1 MKNLLL
7 ITLIFF
13 AGKFYSQKDTS
24 HYEMISK
31 AKLIHFKSINELVK
45 DIPKE
50 CDHIKVAVMH
60 NGKKGKVI
68 VNKLDGL
75 EFDENLLHYF
85 AHAHVHEKF
94 IVDIHGTC
102 PAEFVRV
109 TTFKVTD

>member
-7 ITLIFF
+7 IALLFL
-13 AGKFYSQKDTS
+13 AGTFYAQKDSSQT
-24 HYEMISK
+24 IIVSK

-60 NGKKGKVI
+60 NGKNGKVI
-68 VNKLDGL
+68 VNKLESL
-75 EFDENLLHYF
+75 ELDEKMLHYF
-85 AHAHVHEKF
+85 KHAHVHEKF

-102 PAEFVRV
+102 PNEFVKV
-109 TTFKVTD
+109 QTFKVEE

>member
-7 ITLIFF
+7 IVFIFL
-13 AGKFYSQKDTS
+13 AGTFYAQKDTS

-60 NGKKGKVI
+60 NGKHGKVI
-68 VNKLDGL
+68 VNKLEDL
-75 EFDENLLHYF
+75 EIDEKLLHYF
-85 AHAHVHEKF
+85 KHAHVNEKF
-94 IVDIHGTC
+94 IVDLHGTC
-102 PAEFVRV
+102 PQDFVKV
-109 TTFKVTD
+109 STFKVTE